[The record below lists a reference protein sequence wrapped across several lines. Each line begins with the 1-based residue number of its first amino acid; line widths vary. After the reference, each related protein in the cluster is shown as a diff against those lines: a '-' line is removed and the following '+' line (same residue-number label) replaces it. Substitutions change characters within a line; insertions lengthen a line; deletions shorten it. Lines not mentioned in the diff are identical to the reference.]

1 MIKYL
6 YMMKNFLKSFFCV
19 NLAVIIVGVMPGNVY
34 ALTDAELEMFA
45 QNNILFYDPG
55 NTMCV
60 DDVDGSF
67 SMEQN
72 ASIVIGMLMAAGYTH
87 ESALAVAGNIKGESN
102 FNPRVIEGG
111 KNVEDGWRAWD
122 NGAKTFKGGFGLV
135 QWTTAGRVQRLQEYA
150 DSQNLWVGSLRAQI
164 GFMIEELSGNFGPDR
179 MNGMGFEEATFL
191 IYRRYETPGSSFWTI
206 HDGKYYND
214 YAPGSFSELSETKT
228 PAAYKAFY
236 KRFNAA
242 KNLASLTPAQL
253 SASCSYGGSSES
265 GGALGGGGAN
275 VEASILAAVSMSWPN
290 DDGTCNNDGKM
301 IEWKKNK
308 KACYDDIKPA
318 YRQGMVSVLGSEP
331 SKNGGCPEKGALG
344 YYQDCGH
351 FVATAII
358 YSGLDKDLPRGG
370 TARLLEYFTGKGS
383 KKWQEIKN
391 IGNTT
396 NLQAGDVFIVR
407 YKDGDKSK
415 GHIMMYTGSY
425 SKFGDLASASWCT
438 RTANMGKV
446 DFSLRG
452 HSYRIFRYV
461 GGE

>member
-1 MIKYL
+1 MMKYL

-19 NLAVIIVGVMPGNVY
+19 NMAVIIVGVMPGNVY

-55 NTMCV
+55 NAMCV
-60 DDVDGSF
+60 DDVDGFF

-72 ASIVIGMLMAAGYTH
+72 ASIVIGTLMAAGYTH
-87 ESALAVAGNIKGESN
+87 ESALAVAGNIKGESS
-102 FNPRVIEGG
+102 FNSRVIEGG

-179 MNGMGFEEATFL
+179 MNGMSFEEATFL

-214 YAPGSFSELSETKT
+214 YAPGSFSELSETRT

-242 KNLASLTPAQL
+242 KDLADLAPAQL
-253 SASCSYGGSSES
+253 SNSCSPR
-265 GGALGGGGAN
+265 GGAGA
-275 VEASILAAVSMSWPN
+275 ILAENAVNMAWPDAN
-290 DDGTCNNDGKM
+290 GMCLHDGELRNWVKHKNVCNNDVKAAYREAIIKVRGHK
-301 IEWKKNK
+301 IDEYRDCGVFVSAVVRSSGVDPDWKKNSGTS
-308 KACYDDIKPA
+308 ALYD
-318 YRQGMVSVLGSEP
+318 YMEGS
-331 SKNGGCPEKGALG
+331 S
-344 YYQDCGH
+344 
-351 FVATAII
+351 
-358 YSGLDKDLPRGG
+358 
-370 TARLLEYFTGKGS
+370 
-383 KKWQEIKN
+383 KWQRVEN

-396 NLQAGDVFIVR
+396 NLMPGDILVIKKVSS
-407 YKDGDKSK
+407 DGY
-415 GHIMMYTGSY
+415 GHIMMYTGDY
-425 SKFGDLASASWCT
+425 SKYGNLAMAALRHYTGKMFDIDEHYGKNGYYGDK
-438 RTANMGKV
+438 RGKY
-446 DFSLRG
+446 S
-452 HSYRIFRYV
+452 IFRFV
-461 GGE
+461 GGS